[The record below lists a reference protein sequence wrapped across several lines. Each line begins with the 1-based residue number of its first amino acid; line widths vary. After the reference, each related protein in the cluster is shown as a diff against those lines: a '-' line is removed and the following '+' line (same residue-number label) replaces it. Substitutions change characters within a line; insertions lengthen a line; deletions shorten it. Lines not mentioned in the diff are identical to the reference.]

1 MYEID
6 SKQARQER
14 KQRIKE
20 GITSNKTKVPK
31 EARLDSKMSYKRAKK
46 DYKLA
51 KKTISYI
58 KAPNQRLELFSLS
71 KKPLRQSSINKSQ
84 RPSINEPKK
93 RMRATFPIV

>member
-31 EARLDSKMSYKRAKK
+31 EARLESKMSYKRAKK

-51 KKTISYI
+51 KKDYI
-58 KAPNQRLELFSLS
+58 LHQGP
-71 KKPLRQSSINKSQ
+71 KPTARWTNVK
-84 RPSINEPKK
+84 
-93 RMRATFPIV
+93 